1 MDIKRNM
8 LNDLIDHMDKPEVSI
23 ITGARQVGKTHL
35 MDELKSYLKTK
46 KKKALSFNLDIEAD
60 AAYFSSQNDLI
71 RKIQLEIG
79 TEKGFVFID
88 EIQRKTD
95 AGLFL
100 KGIYDMKL
108 PYKFVVS
115 GSGSIELKEK
125 IQESLAGRKR
135 IFELLPVT
143 FDEFVNYKTAYK
155 YDGRLP
161 DYFDIEKTATKHHL
175 LEYLNFG
182 GYPRLVTEK
191 SIKERFRLMD
201 EIYQSYIDKDII
213 ILLKVERPEQFRTL
227 IRILAAMQGRIL
239 NIAELSKQTGLSV
252 ATVEKYLWYA
262 EKTFVVRE
270 VKPYFK
276 NNLKEITK
284 ASTVY
289 FNDLGL
295 RNHSIN
301 LMNTLNLPEQ
311 MGFVFQNF
319 VGNILYQKYLY
330 TASIIQY
337 WRTTDKA
344 EVDFIINSGDKIT
357 PVEVKYGTMKK
368 PEISRSLRSFID
380 KYNPE
385 EAWIVTD
392 VYSFEGK
399 LNDTA
404 LKFIPFTKLLF
415 D

>member
-1 MDIKRNM
+1 M